1 MEGGAEGGDLH
12 CQYGQSNVEKY
23 RGLKVQST
31 KRPRVLSVKGRI
43 QLFLKILFIY
53 EKYLNVSD
61 VAGDDLCL

>member
-31 KRPRVLSVKGRI
+31 KCPRILSVKGRI
-43 QLFLKILFIY
+43 QLFFKDFIY
-53 EKYLNVSD
+53 L
-61 VAGDDLCL
+61 

>member
-31 KRPRVLSVKGRI
+31 KRPRVPSVKGRI
-43 QLFLKILFIY
+43 QLFFKDFIY
-53 EKYLNVSD
+53 L
-61 VAGDDLCL
+61 